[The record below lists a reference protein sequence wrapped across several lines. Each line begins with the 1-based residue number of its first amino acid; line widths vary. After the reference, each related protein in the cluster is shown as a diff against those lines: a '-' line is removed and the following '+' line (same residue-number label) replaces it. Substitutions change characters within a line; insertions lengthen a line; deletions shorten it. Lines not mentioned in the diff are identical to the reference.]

1 MSVPE
6 IEEMHKSGEFFLKT
20 KRFKINGKKI
30 ETPRKILSSTLDKIS
45 ESIIIKDENVK
56 GINEVYRQF
65 NKSKLFNMKQYS
77 SIERDFLNSIT
88 KPIELSFSNTNINF
102 LLLKYDTRTD
112 AEKKAKSRI
121 SNTPTTQEVTYL
133 LDILDNNYNDFI
145 IPPIMPYL
153 TGEQYINFLN
163 SFFELNESFRNK
175 TIAGLIPS
183 FLSRDEQFNILDY
196 YIKKHCKI
204 FIYDLYGSSPDKH
217 YSSIN
222 MLMRESMTYE
232 KEIKEKT
239 FFIATN
245 VRFGRPH
252 RNTPIAPAKD
262 LLSFYSGFDCFGKA
276 HVQKIV
282 FDIGENGKPPIIEP
296 PIPRLLNIEDYGY
309 YVTNNYEILQ
319 NKLTY
324 ERENLINR
332 TTGLKQEEQ
341 EKMSNVLNTL
351 NHGLEAIRIRDK
363 LLNNEMISPYLE
375 SKNELPKQYVEE
387 LRDLYRS
394 SLQLTLF

>member
-1 MSVPE
+1 
-6 IEEMHKSGEFFLKT
+6 
-20 KRFKINGKKI
+20 
-30 ETPRKILSSTLDKIS
+30 
-45 ESIIIKDENVK
+45 
-56 GINEVYRQF
+56 
-65 NKSKLFNMKQYS
+65 
-77 SIERDFLNSIT
+77 
-88 KPIELSFSNTNINF
+88 
-102 LLLKYDTRTD
+102 
-112 AEKKAKSRI
+112 
-121 SNTPTTQEVTYL
+121 
-133 LDILDNNYNDFI
+133 
-145 IPPIMPYL
+145 MPYL